1 MKGPEIFSKYVGD
14 SEKAVRDIF
23 IKARMNSPSIIFFDE
38 IDSIASSR
46 STESNSVEDKVLC
59 TLLNEMDGIEGR
71 GNVIFF
77 AATNRPDVLD
87 KAIVRPGRF
96 DRLIY
101 VPNPDE
107 DGREDILKVVFNG
120 VKIEEGI
127 NWREISKM
135 MKFFSGADIAKVAR
149 EAGIM
154 AIEDNINVQA
164 IPKKFIIKA
173 VESVKPVINEE
184 MIKFFEDF
192 QKKNIFE

>member
-23 IKARMNSPSIIFFDE
+23 IKARINSPSIIFFDE

-46 STESNSVEDKVLC
+46 SSESSSVEDKVLC

-71 GNVIFF
+71 GKVILFG
-77 AATNRPDVLD
+77 ATNRPDVLD

-101 VPNPDE
+101 IPPPDDE
-107 DGREDILKVVFNG
+107 GREDILKVVFS
-120 VKIEEGI
+120 KIKVEKDI
-127 NWREISKM
+127 DWMEISKM
-135 MKFFSGADIAKVAR
+135 MNFFSGADIAKVAR

-154 AIEDNINVQA
+154 AIEDDVNVNEIGKKYIIQA
-164 IPKKFIIKA
+164 IQ
-173 VESVKPVINEE
+173 SVKPVINEE

-192 QKKNIFE
+192 QKKSIFE

>member
-1 MKGPEIFSKYVGD
+1 M
-14 SEKAVRDIF
+14 
-23 IKARMNSPSIIFFDE
+23 
-38 IDSIASSR
+38 
-46 STESNSVEDKVLC
+46 
-59 TLLNEMDGIEGR
+59 
-71 GNVIFF
+71 
-77 AATNRPDVLD
+77 
-87 KAIVRPGRF
+87 
-96 DRLIY
+96 
-101 VPNPDE
+101 
-107 DGREDILKVVFNG
+107 
-120 VKIEEGI
+120 KIEEGI